1 MEKIKET
8 KLAIKIFFCLVCLI
22 IITFLSIF
30 SYQLY
35 QEEYKAIPW
44 SEAKNTNNYTYID
57 IQKMSEKFA
66 YYKETNVGIH
76 YIISQEE
83 NGLWHT
89 YLIAINEDDY
99 EKYKEIIDY
108 TYERVDKKPEPIRA
122 YGYPAITKDELK
134 VLAIKN
140 IKKFVPAENQVVI
153 TEENYEE
160 YLTNSYLDTTI
171 KKNQFNNI
179 LLYGSLG
186 TLIMMILLLALTI
199 MNKSKKIDNIKKNT
213 IKEDRKTRR
222 KRRKSIKKEIKEQQ
236 KQMKK
241 IYKNKR

>member
-8 KLAIKIFFCLVCLI
+8 KLAIKIFFCLVCLMI
-22 IITFLSIF
+22 INFLSIF

-44 SEAKNTNNYTYID
+44 AEAKNTNNYTYID
-57 IQKMSEKFA
+57 IEKMSEKFA
-66 YYKETNVGIH
+66 YYKETNIGIH

-99 EKYKEIIDY
+99 EKYKKIIDY
-108 TYERVDKKPEPIRA
+108 TYERIDEKPKSIRV
-122 YGYPAITKDELK
+122 YGYPVITKEELK
-134 VLAIKN
+134 TLAIKN
-140 IKKFVPAENQVVI
+140 IKKIVPEDNQVVV

-171 KKNQFNNI
+171 KKNQFDNI

-186 TLIMMILLLALTI
+186 TIVIMILLFVLTI
-199 MNKSKKIDNIKKNT
+199 TEKSKTVNNVKKDM
-213 IKEDRKTRR
+213 IKEDKKIKR
-222 KRRKSIKKEIKEQQ
+222 KRKKEIKEQK

>member
-8 KLAIKIFFCLVCLI
+8 KLAIKIFFCLVCLMI
-22 IITFLSIF
+22 INFLSIF

-44 SEAKNTNNYTYID
+44 AEAKNTNNYTYID
-57 IQKMSEKFA
+57 IEKMSEKFA
-66 YYKETNVGIH
+66 YYKETNLGIH

-83 NGLWHT
+83 TGLWHI

-99 EKYKEIIDY
+99 EKYKKIIDY
-108 TYERVDKKPEPIRA
+108 TYERIDEKPKPIRV
-122 YGYPAITKDELK
+122 YGYPVITKEELK
-134 VLAIKN
+134 TLAIKN
-140 IKKFVPAENQVVI
+140 IKKIVPEENQVVI

-171 KKNQFNNI
+171 KKNQFDNI

-186 TLIMMILLLALTI
+186 TLIMMILLLFLTI
-199 MNKSKKIDNIKKNT
+199 IKKNK
-213 IKEDRKTRR
+213 IVYKIDK
-222 KRRKSIKKEIKEQQ
+222 KQKKETRKQIKRELKEQK

-241 IYKNKR
+241 LYKQKR